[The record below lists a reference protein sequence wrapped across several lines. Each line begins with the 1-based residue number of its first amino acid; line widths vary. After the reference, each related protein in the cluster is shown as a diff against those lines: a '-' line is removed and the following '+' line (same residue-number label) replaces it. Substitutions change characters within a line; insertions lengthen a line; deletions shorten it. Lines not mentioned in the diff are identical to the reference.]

1 MKAMYIISNAS
12 QCICLFKHSKSTKQY
27 VCKVCGKLFDS
38 AETLSSHQ
46 RFEDSEPEH
55 SKPPAGVG

>member
-1 MKAMYIISNAS
+1 MPVRASISS
-12 QCICLFKHSKSTKQY
+12 IRIKSTKQY
-27 VCKVCGKLFDS
+27 VCNVCCKSFDS

-46 RFEDSEPEH
+46 RFEHSEYGH

>member
-1 MKAMYIISNAS
+1 MPVSASVSSNT
-12 QCICLFKHSKSTKQY
+12 TKQY
-27 VCKVCGKLFDS
+27 VSNVFGNSFDS

-46 RFEDSEPEH
+46 RFEHSEPGY